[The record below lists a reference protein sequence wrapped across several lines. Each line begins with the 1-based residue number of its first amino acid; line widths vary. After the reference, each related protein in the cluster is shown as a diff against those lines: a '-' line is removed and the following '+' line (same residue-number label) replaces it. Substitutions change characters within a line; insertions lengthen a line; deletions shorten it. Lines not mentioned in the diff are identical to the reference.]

1 MIVAKNIRLFT
12 LNRDSI
18 TVSWDID
25 NTTED
30 LADYTIY
37 VLRSQ
42 FDAGPYEVVSPGIAA
57 SSSDTF
63 VDTGV
68 NLLSKYRLYHYRVR
82 VSFVSGSKVTSTDY
96 GNAPI
101 EKVLAGENPGS
112 VILEALPDLEALE
125 AIRRFDLVA
134 KEYIGRKVL
143 ALSRK
148 TTGTRCTV
156 CWDALKRR
164 KTRSDCRNCFNTGV
178 VGGYFAPQQTYAVK
192 PPTNVASQLSGIF
205 ELEVHDCIMWIS
217 SMPRLKPRDLIV
229 DAENKRWR
237 VVAVR
242 RSEKLWALTRQTI
255 QMREISKDQAE
266 FHIPLSSWDV
276 NRLSSSPLRQ
286 FIRASDIDSFR
297 RAEQEIGQVYG
308 DGT

>member
-1 MIVAKNIRLFT
+1 MLVAKNIRLFT
-12 LNRDSI
+12 LSRDSM
-18 TVSWDID
+18 TVSWEIE

-30 LADYTIY
+30 LSNCTVY

-42 FDAGPYEVVSPGIAA
+42 FDAGPYEIVSPAIPATD
-57 SSSDTF
+57 SDTF
-63 VDTGV
+63 TDTGV
-68 NLLSKYRLYHYRVR
+68 NLHSKYRLYHYRIR
-82 VSFVSGSKVTSTDY
+82 LSFVDSGVTTTTDF
-96 GNAPI
+96 GNAPPH
-101 EKVLAGENPGS
+101 KVLAGENPGS

-125 AIRRFDLVA
+125 AIRRFDLTA

-143 ALSRK
+143 VLSRK
-148 TTGTRCTV
+148 TTGTRCTN

-164 KTRSDCRNCFNTGV
+164 KTKSDCRSCFNTGV
-178 VGGYFAPQQTYAVK
+178 VGGYFSPQQTYAVK
-192 PPTNVASQLSGIF
+192 PPTNTASQLAGIF

-217 SMPRLKPRDLIV
+217 SMPRLKPRDLVV

-237 VVAVR
+237 VIAVR

-255 QMREISKDQAE
+255 QMRELSKDQAE

-286 FIRASDIDSFR
+286 FIRANDIDSFR